1 MPLAVIV
8 TLLVLGG
15 TTVLVTACYL
25 IERSAERE
33 ESKQDR
39 P

>member
-1 MPLAVIV
+1 MPLAVTV

-15 TTVLVTACYL
+15 TAVLVTACYL
-25 IERSAERE
+25 IEKSAESE
-33 ESKQDR
+33 ESKKDR

>member
-1 MPLAVIV
+1 MHLAMIV

-15 TTVLVTACYL
+15 TAVLVTACYL
-25 IERSAERE
+25 IEKSAESE
-33 ESKQDR
+33 ENKQDR